1 MLDILQI
8 LTIVLVII
16 LTLLL
21 YAALGPK
28 QKSIVFS
35 KTERP
40 EWNKFVN
47 SSLGKWFTMANVIGT
62 LTSLATAYLFFI
74 GSSKLFGWV
83 IFICGFA
90 LWGGSYVTNYF
101 TRKII
106 RIPHIKSLIEDS
118 SNTFGVIASIFW
130 QKGNKNS
137 IHNAKIIKYISILN
151 IIGVI
156 WLEFSLFSDI
166 LSYVFKVDNI
176 YVKTAIVLLSAFTII
191 YFTIKYGLRGFVFA
205 DFFHSPLILL
215 SVIVL
220 LIGSVIFIFN
230 SGIVIEPSIILKP
243 ILGIKEIFLFSM
255 HVIFLNAFLVFVT
268 EGHWLR
274 LWVFNDNETKVQTKS
289 IVSTA
294 IIWALLSAI
303 GLLTF
308 SQINSVGTEAV
319 SSLILKLGDI
329 SYLFPIA
336 FWIGATAALFSTAD
350 TQVYSLLLV
359 NSWNP
364 KSGQLSNKLTK
375 NIKALPIAILASL
388 TFAIA
393 YFIVRFFN
401 IPFEKIIFI
410 IIPMCLNLLPAFV
423 RLIKNYSPKP
433 WLVLVSLFIYSCF
446 AVYGFIKPESE
457 MSMTLAASMV
467 PLFFSLL
474 ALIIKK

>member
-8 LTIVLVII
+8 LTIALVII
-16 LTLLL
+16 LTLFL

-28 QKSIVFS
+28 QKSIIFS

-40 EWNKFVN
+40 EWNNFVN
-47 SSLGKWFTMANVIGT
+47 SSIGKWFTMANVIGT
-62 LTSLATAYLFFI
+62 LTSLATAYLFFL

-83 IFICGFA
+83 IFVCGFA
-90 LWGGSYVTNYF
+90 LWIGSYVTNYF
-101 TRKII
+101 TRKIVK
-106 RIPHIKSLIEDS
+106 IPHIKSLIEDS

-130 QKGNKNS
+130 QKGNKKS
-137 IHNAKIIKYISILN
+137 ILNAKIIKYISILN

-166 LSYVFKVDNI
+166 LSFVFKIDDI
-176 YVKTAIVLLSAFTII
+176 YVKTAIVLLSAFII
-191 YFTIKYGLRGFVFA
+191 VYFTIKYGLRGFVFA

-215 SVIVL
+215 SVVVL
-220 LIGSVIFIFN
+220 LIGAVIFIFN
-230 SGIVIEPSIILKP
+230 TGVVIEPSTLFKP
-243 ILGIKEIFLFSM
+243 ILGIKELVLFSL

-274 LWVFNDNETKVQTKS
+274 LWVFNDNEIKVQTKS
-289 IVSTA
+289 IISTA

-303 GLLTF
+303 GLITF

-319 SSLILKLGDI
+319 STLILKLGDI

-350 TQVYSLLLV
+350 TQIYSLLLV

-364 KSGQLSNKLTK
+364 QNGQLSNKLTK
-375 NIKALPIAILASL
+375 NVKALPIAIS
-388 TFAIA
+388 TGFAFAFA
-393 YFIVRFFN
+393 YFLIRFLN

-433 WLVLVSLFIYSCF
+433 WLVIASLFFYLCF
-446 AVYGFIKPESE
+446 AAYGFIKPESE

-474 ALIIKK
+474 ALVFKK